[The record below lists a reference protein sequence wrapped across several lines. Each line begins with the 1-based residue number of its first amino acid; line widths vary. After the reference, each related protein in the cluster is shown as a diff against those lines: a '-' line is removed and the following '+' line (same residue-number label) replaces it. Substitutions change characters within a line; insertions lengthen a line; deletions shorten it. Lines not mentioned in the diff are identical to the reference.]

1 MRCFQ
6 LSFQEAARD
15 DGNLL
20 VSIVLNQQRR
30 ELISTGKMS
39 QKHNTDFHPTSFS
52 DLGLISEVKVL
63 RL

>member
-1 MRCFQ
+1 M
-6 LSFQEAARD
+6 RD

-20 VSIVLNQQRR
+20 VSLVLNQQRR
-30 ELISTGKMS
+30 ELISTGKML
-39 QKHNTDFHPTSFS
+39 QKHNNTDFHPTSFS